1 MLAAIVLDVSH
12 FFGVAVCEVGKTT
25 KGVDVLGPSSSPV
38 AAAKPMLPGTA
49 MTAHNTLC
57 MVTTVVVDGAIVSG
71 FVGVGPGGTT

>member
-1 MLAAIVLDVSH
+1 
-12 FFGVAVCEVGKTT
+12 
-25 KGVDVLGPSSSPV
+25 
-38 AAAKPMLPGTA
+38 MLPGTA